1 MSGFTTLIEAMGS
14 GITQWLEI
22 LPNAIKNVFLNLI
35 YVDPTPE
42 TGNPV
47 VSEFAYFI
55 FAFLGVAIV
64 SGVVWFVLHMVKSRG
79 R

>member
-1 MSGFTTLIEAMGS
+1 MSGFTTLITAMGT
-14 GITQWLEI
+14 GITEWLQI

-35 YVDPTPE
+35 YVDPTAE
-42 TGNPV
+42 TKT

-64 SGVVWFVLHMVKSRG
+64 SGVVWFVLHMIKTRG